1 MTYKVLHPKGMIQ
14 TSAKTLQICGKVG
27 VSWIEV
33 LDEECTVALGT
44 EPSMILV
51 DELSTLWIF
60 NEIEWQDLFPN
71 TDKEVL
77 WSARYTS

>member
-14 TSAKTLQICGKVG
+14 TSAKTLQIKGRVG

-33 LDEECTVALGT
+33 LDGECTVALET

-60 NEIEWQDLFPN
+60 NEIEWRDLFPN
-71 TDKEVL
+71 AKEEVL
-77 WSARYTS
+77 WSV

>member
-14 TSAKTLQICGKVG
+14 TSAKTLQIKGRVG

-33 LDEECTVALGT
+33 LDGECTVALET

-51 DELSTLWIF
+51 DELSILWIF

-71 TDKEVL
+71 TKEEVL
-77 WSARYTS
+77 WSVGNTS

>member
-14 TSAKTLQICGKVG
+14 TAAKTLQIKGRVG

-33 LDEECTVALGT
+33 LDGEGTVALET

-71 TDKEVL
+71 TKEEVL
-77 WSARYTS
+77 WSV

>member
-14 TSAKTLQICGKVG
+14 TSAKTLQIKGRVG

-33 LDEECTVALGT
+33 LDGECTVALET

-60 NEIEWQDLFPN
+60 NEIKWQDLFPN
-71 TDKEVL
+71 TKEEVL
-77 WSARYTS
+77 WSVGNTS

>member
-14 TSAKTLQICGKVG
+14 TSAKTLQIKGRVG

-33 LDEECTVALGT
+33 LDGECTVALET

-71 TDKEVL
+71 TKEEVL
-77 WSARYTS
+77 WSVGNTS